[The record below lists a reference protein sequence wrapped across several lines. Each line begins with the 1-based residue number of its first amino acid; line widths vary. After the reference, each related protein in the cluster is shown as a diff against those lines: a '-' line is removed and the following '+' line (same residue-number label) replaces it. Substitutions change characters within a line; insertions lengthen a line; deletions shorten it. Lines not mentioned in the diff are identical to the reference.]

1 MFQGLP
7 GTRGFPGADG
17 LLGPKV
23 SFSHC
28 RPVLVGP
35 DGTEGTEFCLNRVVT
50 ENVDC
55 QDQWVQKAYLETLDV
70 MVNRV

>member
-1 MFQGLP
+1 MVP
-7 GTRGFPGADG
+7 N
-17 LLGPKV
+17 
-23 SFSHC
+23 
-28 RPVLVGP
+28 
-35 DGTEGTEFCLNRVVT
+35 EEFCLNRVVT